1 MAVGRTNAA
10 GKGGRVDLSIVYSD
24 TQPSTDAGELWVKD
38 SAAAKSVYVTP
49 YAELS
54 NYVVTEDTG
63 CVNTTRL
70 YCAGAGSY
78 NGKIYWIAWSG
89 SISSSGTAK
98 LSLYSYNPL
107 TNAITAEL
115 SNFVSVRAYDNS
127 SNVIAAQLKGNKFYF
142 ATTSSSIT
150 LAVLDIDTL
159 TYTAYNGN
167 ILDYDSGS
175 SYDKYY
181 FGVSSDGSKLISA
194 GTSNGTLIVYDTL
207 TKTYTSYSS
216 RAASSPQWFWDDG
229 TYIYVVHGGS
239 TKAIYVLSSSDYS
252 VVTTTTALP
261 DYVRACFMVGE
272 SIYIGT
278 GVSTIYRLE
287 YADGAI
293 SFAHITDTGPE
304 WSASA
309 TSTYTQK
316 YGDVYGWS
324 SSYCKNAYA
333 AVGDTLYCICAGGY
347 SVSSND
353 VPIKRAKFSAA
364 AYAHDALIVTTTG
377 APKNR
382 TKLVTSDG
390 FNVKINVNK
399 LYKTDNAGNMT
410 EVDGYSKNLAGEW
423 VKI

>member
-10 GKGGRVDLSIVYSD
+10 AKGGGVDLSIVYSD

-38 SAAAKSVYVTP
+38 STAAKSVYVTP

-89 SISSSGTAK
+89 SISSGGTVK
-98 LSLYSYNPL
+98 FSLYSYNPQ
-107 TNAITAEL
+107 TNAVTAEL
-115 SNFVSVRAYDNS
+115 SNFVSANAWGNQSMTLSAQLRDNKFFVAAYS
-127 SNVIAAQLKGNKFYF
+127 SNFH
-142 ATTSSSIT
+142 

-159 TYTAYNGN
+159 TYTM
-167 ILDYDSGS
+167 YDSSRIMDGR
-175 SYDKYY
+175 YY
-181 FGVSSDGSKLISA
+181 FGVSADGTKVYS
-194 GTSNGTLIVYDTL
+194 GDTSSGGYFYVYDTI
-207 TKTYTSYSS
+207 TKTSTSYYQRTTSH
-216 RAASSPQWFWDDG
+216 PQYFFDDG
-229 TYIYVVHGGS
+229 TYIYIIHGS
-239 TKAIYVLSSSDYS
+239 DTKSVYVLRSSNYE
-252 VVTTTTALP
+252 VVTKTTALP
-261 DYVRACFMVGE
+261 GFVRACFMVGG
-272 SIYIGT
+272 SIYIGIGPT
-278 GVSTIYRLE
+278 SIYKLE
-287 YADGAI
+287 YADNTI
-293 SFAHITDTGPE
+293 SFVHVSDSGPE
-304 WSASA
+304 WAESDMYSAN
-309 TSTYTQK
+309 QK
-316 YGDVYGWS
+316 YGDRYGTP
-324 SSYCKNAYA
+324 YTQNAYA
-333 AVGDTLYCICAGGY
+333 ATGDTLYCICAGGAGIL
-347 SVSSND
+347 SND
-353 VPIKRAKFSAA
+353 VPIKRVKFSAA

>member
-1 MAVGRTNAA
+1 MAIGRTNAA

-24 TQPSTDAGELWVKD
+24 TQPATDAGELWVKD

-54 NYVVTEDTG
+54 DYVVTEDTG

-89 SISSSGTAK
+89 SLSGNVQ
-98 LSLYSYNPL
+98 LSLYSYNPQ
-107 TNAITAEL
+107 TNTVTAEL
-115 SNFVSVRAYDNS
+115 SNFLTVRAWQNVS
-127 SNVIAAQLKGNKFYF
+127 SLIAAELKGNKFF
-142 ATTSSSIT
+142 VAAVSPSFN

-159 TYTAYNGN
+159 VYTTNSNAD
-167 ILDYDSGS
+167 ILNNDNSNYRDSKF
-175 SYDKYY
+175 D
-181 FGVSSDGSKLISA
+181 FGVSADGSKLYS
-194 GTSNGTLIVYDTL
+194 GTNNSNILYVYDTI
-207 TKTYTSYSS
+207 TKTGTSYYGKVGKN
-216 RAASSPQWFWDDG
+216 PQYFFDDG
-229 TYIYVVHGGS
+229 TYIYIIHGDDN
-239 TKAIYVLSSSDYS
+239 KAIYVLQSSNFE
-252 VVTTTTALP
+252 VVTSTTTLP
-261 DYVRACFMVGE
+261 GYVRACFMVGG

-278 GVSTIYRLE
+278 GLSSIYRME
-287 YADGAI
+287 YVDGQI
-293 SFAHITDTGPE
+293 SFAHVTDTGPE
-304 WSASA
+304 WSGSQ
-309 TSTYTQK
+309 TPGRLQK
-316 YGDVYGWS
+316 YGDVFGS
-324 SSYCKNAYA
+324 PYCKNAYA
-333 AVGDTLYCICAGGY
+333 AVGDTLYCICAGGA
-347 SVSSND
+347 SMSSND
-353 VPIKRAKFSAA
+353 VPIKQVKFSAA
-364 AYAHDALIVTTTG
+364 AYAHEALIVTTTG